1 MNQGM
6 MNTVMSAIV
15 GGIVGAGVVFFA
27 GGSGGTVDLKNID
40 IGDLKVARLTI
51 TEQATLLNQEGTPE
65 VVLREGS
72 ILAENVILARKMI
85 ARQLQGH
92 AMVANRVF
100 TTPDDLFTT
109 PMENWRFFA
118 EIGSSVDAGG
128 EIVVRSASGAASV
141 NRPTNS
147 GALMRAGFDPESRPQ
162 IIALQNFNRSPVGIS
177 NELSDTQK
185 QMLAAA
191 MANPQGMMPQGATG
205 NVNPNMAPSS
215 FNSDAAAP
223 INYQQGNPAIAT
235 PDANMM
241 R

>member
-6 MNTVMSAIV
+6 MNTVIAAIV

-27 GGSGGTVDLKNID
+27 GTGGGKMDMKDVHLENLTVTT
-40 IGDLKVARLTI
+40 LTI
-51 TEQATLLNQEGTPE
+51 KEQATLLNQEGVPE
-65 VVLREGS
+65 VVLRDGS

-100 TTPDDLFTT
+100 TTPDDLFAT

-118 EIGSSVDAGG
+118 EIGSSLDAGG
-128 EIVVRSASGAASV
+128 EIVVRSPAGAASV
-141 NRPTNS
+141 NQGTSR

-162 IIALQNFNRSPVGIS
+162 IIALNNANRSPMGIS
-177 NELSDTQK
+177 YELSETQR
-185 QMLAAA
+185 QMLAMAQ
-191 MANPQGMMPQGATG
+191 ANPQGMMPHGAMG
-205 NVNPNMAPSS
+205 DVNPSMMPPS
-215 FNSDAAAP
+215 FNSDATAPLYQGAAP
-223 INYQQGNPAIAT
+223 DPS
-235 PDANMM
+235 MM